1 MTNLSNKNQLLHYSV
16 SPLIVILL
24 ATNRTTYGVLRVL
37 KTFEYFTPLKT
48 CKCLPGSLAL
58 SQINYCKVVFGQ
70 MPNYLIK
77 QLQQIQNCATGN
89 VLSKY
94 VNAVDFV
101 NLNCLPIL
109 EGIEYNISKL
119 THPLIN
125 NKNWPFYL
133 PVEIATP
140 KRILNV
146 NNSGHVLIMMKNIHL
161 KIKLKSFQQIAN

>member
-1 MTNLSNKNQLLHYSV
+1 
-16 SPLIVILL
+16 
-24 ATNRTTYGVLRVL
+24 
-37 KTFEYFTPLKT
+37 
-48 CKCLPGSLAL
+48 
-58 SQINYCKVVFGQ
+58 

-101 NLNCLPIL
+101 NLNWLPIL

-119 THPLIN
+119 TCSLLN

-133 PVEIATP
+133 PVERAAP
-140 KRILNV
+140 KRIPHL
-146 NNSGHVLIMMKNIHL
+146 NNSGPCADHDEKYTFQDQAKKLSTNCQLIFHL
-161 KIKLKSFQQIAN
+161 VKEK